1 MRYGISAGAIIVDKQ
16 DRILLVHHQEKDKF
30 DFWVPPGG
38 QLEGN
43 ESIYDCARREVHEE
57 TGLQVRLGEIL
68 YIQEFWEPD
77 YHFVKFFIRG
87 DVIGGSLTTQ
97 NKEENENFLVA
108 ARFFSQLELQELI
121 VFPEILKSQFWLDW
135 KSGDLPTRYLGLERL
150 KF

>member
-1 MRYGISAGAIIVDKQ
+1 MRYGISAGAIVVDEQ
-16 DRILLVHHQEKDKF
+16 DRLLLVHHQEKDKF

-38 QLEGN
+38 RLERN
-43 ESIYDCARREVHEE
+43 ESIYDCARREVLEE
-57 TGLQVRLGEIL
+57 TGLQVELGEIL
-68 YIQEFWEPD
+68 YVQEFWEPD

-87 DVIGGSLTTQ
+87 DVIGGSLSTQ
-97 NKEENENFLVA
+97 NKEENEDFLVA

-135 KSGDLPTRYLGLERL
+135 KRGDLPTRYLGLERL